1 MGIHDSDVSAAYAAG
16 LTCRPVSQTVAD
28 TWRWLQ
34 AEGDPPSRPGLP
46 VHGLSPDTERR
57 VLAGLGG

>member
-1 MGIHDSDVSAAYAAG
+1 VG
-16 LTCRPVSQTVAD
+16 QTVAD

-34 AEGDPPSRPGLP
+34 DEGDPPSRPGRP